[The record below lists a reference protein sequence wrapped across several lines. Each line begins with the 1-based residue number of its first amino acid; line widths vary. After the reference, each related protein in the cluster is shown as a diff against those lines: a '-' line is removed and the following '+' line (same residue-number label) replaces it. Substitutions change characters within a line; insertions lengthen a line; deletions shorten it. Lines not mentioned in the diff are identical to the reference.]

1 MMYTGR
7 DAIHKYLSEN
17 DSPIDLNGQI
27 IYHCGPVV
35 MKNEDGSYEI
45 KAAGPTTS
53 AREEPY
59 QGDIMKKFGVRAVI
73 GKGGMG
79 PKTLAALEEHGGVY
93 LNAIGGAAQYYAD
106 CIKAVEGVDLLQ
118 FGIPEAMWHL
128 RVEDFTAVVT
138 MDSHG
143 NSLHADVDK
152 SSLEKLS
159 QFKEKVFS

>member
-1 MMYTGR
+1 M
-7 DAIHKYLSEN
+7 DKSF
-17 DSPIDLNGQI
+17 I
-27 IYHCGPVV
+27 IAGPVV

-106 CIKAVEGVDLLQ
+106 CIKAVEELIFFN
-118 FGIPEAMWHL
+118 FGIPEATWHL
-128 RVEDFTAVVT
+128 RVKDFTAVVT
-138 MDSHG
+138 IGLGTAVACMPMST
-143 NSLHADVDK
+143 K
-152 SSLEKLS
+152 SSLKNCSVGRQSIKELS
-159 QFKEKVFS
+159 

>member
-1 MMYTGR
+1 MYTGR
-7 DAIHKYLSEN
+7 DAIHKHLTEN
-17 DSPIDLNGQI
+17 DSPVDLDGQI

-35 MKNEDGSYEI
+35 AKDEDGNYEI

-59 QGDIMKKFGVRAVI
+59 QGEIMKKFGVRAVI

-106 CIKAVEGVDLLQ
+106 CIKEVEGVDLLQ

-152 SSLEKLS
+152 SSLEKLT